1 MLLIIHD
8 TASTNPN
15 QTYSPRRTHPPTPQL
30 TQPTTDSSHPN
41 QRPTTASVP
50 HLRIPI
56 FFFFPSPFPLNLSPT
71 PYQLTLEKFSC
82 RSLRNIIQKHDSF
95 WTFIISKPLPAEL
108 DYLFC

>member
-30 TQPTTDSSHPN
+30 TTYVTSTTPRYSYDSPTLRYYDDTSNVRSN
-41 QRPTTASVP
+41 QLPYSTSDFA
-50 HLRIPI
+50 
-56 FFFFPSPFPLNLSPT
+56 FFFFPSPFPLNLPPI

-82 RSLRNIIQKHDSF
+82 RSLRYIIQK
-95 WTFIISKPLPAEL
+95 
-108 DYLFC
+108 